1 MNKSELEKLE
11 FENVFTN
18 DIPLLDELYVVISNE
33 EHDSGYLMYK
43 IYGVAYGK
51 NREITYAK
59 CLSDCSD
66 VINITPTFIRGF
78 SEYRLPLL
86 SIDSIEPN
94 LFRIFTRNKDNRIK
108 IKFTLSDFEFE
119 IVEVKNNDK

>member
-1 MNKSELEKLE
+1 MNKEELEKLE
-11 FENVFTN
+11 FENAFTD
-18 DIPLLDELYVVISNE
+18 DIPLLDNLYIVISNE
-33 EHDSGYLMYK
+33 VHDSGYLMYK

-66 VINITPTFIRGF
+66 VIQITPTFIRGN

-108 IKFTLSDFEFE
+108 VESTFSDFEFE
-119 IVEVKNNDK
+119 IVEVK

>member
-1 MNKSELEKLE
+1 MTVKELEKLE
-11 FENVFTN
+11 FENAFTN

-59 CLSDCSD
+59 CLSNCSD
-66 VINITPTFIRGF
+66 VIHITPTFIRGY

-94 LFRIFTRNKDNRIK
+94 LFRIFIRSKDKIK
-108 IKFTLSDFEFE
+108 VKFTLSDFEFE
-119 IVEVKNNDK
+119 IVEVE